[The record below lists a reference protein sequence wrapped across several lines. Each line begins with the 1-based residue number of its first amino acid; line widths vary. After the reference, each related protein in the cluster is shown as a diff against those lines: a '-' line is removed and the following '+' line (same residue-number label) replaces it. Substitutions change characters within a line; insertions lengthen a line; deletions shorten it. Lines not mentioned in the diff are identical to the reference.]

1 MQASKKARF
10 AAVIAASAIALVA
23 ASCGSKKS
31 EETTTTAAAV
41 ETTAAAVETTAAPE
55 TTAAAVE
62 TTAAPA
68 ELTGVDLAKARVEEF
83 SKPLTD
89 IGLTEAVKSI
99 PTGAKVVYVQCSVP
113 VCAAIGEGI
122 KAATEAIGGEFVAIT
137 HQDTADTVQAAFQQA
152 VQANPTMVMTSGNPR
167 EWFADELKQL
177 NDKNI
182 PVVGWSIPEPYKT
195 DGFAANLV
203 TGDDY
208 WFNGVLMADYA
219 VAKTEGKANV
229 LFITIPQFPVLGIE
243 EQGFKDEMAKVCPD
257 CTVKYEEVTVPDLL
271 AGKHISTVVADLQAD
286 PSINFIVT
294 GFGDMIIGLPDALA
308 AAGVGAG
315 VPIISQAGTPLN
327 YAMIVGGQ
335 QEADMGLPTSF
346 LGWRAVD
353 AGLRALNAQDAGTFA
368 ARPYTTFADHADV
381 AISGVPLQI
390 LTKATITHDPATA
403 WPGITGYEDL
413 FKKLWGLA

>member
-1 MQASKKARF
+1 MAVLTVGALAIGAAACSDDKA
-10 AAVIAASAIALVA
+10 
-23 ASCGSKKS
+23 

-41 ETTAAAVETTAAPE
+41 ETTAAPVETTAAPTE
-55 TTAAAVE
+55 TTAAPTE

-68 ELTGVDLAKARVEEF
+68 ELTGVELAKARIEEF

-89 IGLTEAVKSI
+89 LGLTEAVKSI
-99 PTGAKVVYVQCSVP
+99 PQGAKVVYVQCSVP

-122 KAATEAIGGEFVAIT
+122 KAATAAIGGEFVAIP

-152 VQANPTMVMTSGNPR
+152 IQANPTMVMTSGNPR

-208 WFNGVLMADYA
+208 WFNGVLFADY
-219 VAKTEGKANV
+219 VTAKTEGKGNV
-229 LFITIPQFPVLGIE
+229 LFITIPQFPVLAVE
-243 EQGFKDEMAKVCPD
+243 MQGFKDEIALVCPE

-271 AGKHISTVVADLQAD
+271 AGKHISTVIADLQAD

-308 AAGVGAG
+308 GAGVGAG

-327 YAMIVGGQ
+327 YAMIAAGQ
-335 QEADMGLPTSF
+335 QEADMALPTSF

-353 AGLRALNAQDAGTFA
+353 AGLRALNGQDAGVFA
-368 ARPYTTFADHADV
+368 PRPYTTFADHANV

-390 LTKATITHDPATA
+390 LTKATMTHDPATA